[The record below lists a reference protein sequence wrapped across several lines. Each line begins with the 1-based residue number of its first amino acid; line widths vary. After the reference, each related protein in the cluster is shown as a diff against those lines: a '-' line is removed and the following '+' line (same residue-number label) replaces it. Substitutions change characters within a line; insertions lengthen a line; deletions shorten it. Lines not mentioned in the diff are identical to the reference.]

1 MVEAMSFSTTAA
13 ACQTVMNVSATV
25 VATTT
30 LVVEVWEVEDT
41 CVFIARSPRRGG
53 RHVARSEPIYAPT
66 RATSAVCGLRRS
78 LRNRPA
84 GHRGGIRSDP
94 GREEFRTS
102 CSRQPRRTPA
112 ACG

>member
-1 MVEAMSFSTTAA
+1 MVDAMSFSTTAA
-13 ACQTVMNVSATV
+13 ACQTVMKVSATV

-30 LVVEVWEVEDT
+30 LVVWEVGEVAGVGAAGT
-41 CVFIARSPRRGG
+41 VGFIALSPAPGVRCAAISWPAY
-53 RHVARSEPIYAPT
+53 VPT

-94 GREEFRTS
+94 GREEFRT
-102 CSRQPRRTPA
+102 
-112 ACG
+112 